1 MLLAIGL
8 VSSSVFA
15 EPVTNKPENLI
26 EPDAVK
32 ELNFTNVYQYNEETY
47 DKEIAFENLSLS
59 ITDDQAVDLNLKTD
73 KETISLSQV
82 PYIKQYNSTY
92 GTTTLRGHSEINEDE
107 FLSFMLVYDK
117 PENANGNIVITKK
130 VVSNNETLGVNDT
143 PEITYEDTTIR
154 FAKSIDLQQ
163 DIAMSLKK
171 SRAEVQ
177 SDATISNGID
187 YNTVVNY
194 KYGSNYYIG
203 ELWDQNYLVGNG
215 GDNNMQIKVK
225 PSGSLWNYTDPYGRR
240 GTIIE
245 NQSGMSRFNFRFER
259 TSGASM
265 LIYPVFPN
273 DKPTTVNISVSIR
286 LFGGISLG
294 ASIPIALSGSNTTG
308 DGNTAR
314 WDLNNIWV
322 PFENSGETIDS
333 FYIYGRIKGNVAPGT
348 VTFSS
353 GSHARFG
360 CVYYFGDIPAQAINF
375 AEDVPLS
382 NFTANV
388 R

>member
-59 ITDDQAVDLNLKTD
+59 ITDDQALDLNLKTD